1 MQPFHFLGANLAD
14 YTDLYFYVIPKRVE
28 LISLYRKQNFEIFS
42 LILQSKSEKLNLP
55 MNNKTNPLANEVR
68 ERIAQLREYMKSADV
83 QAVIIPSTD
92 PHGSEYVPDHWKVR
106 EWISGFNGSAGTVVI
121 TLNEA
126 ALWTD
131 SRYFLQA
138 EEQLEGTDILLMK
151 ERLPETPTI
160 TDWLGSV
167 LKKDDTVGIDPTV
180 NSHDQA
186 SAWANELMEKSG
198 ISLTHIPTTWW
209 DELWPLRPQLPLEEA
224 EEQPLALAGESCTD
238 KLARIRK
245 EIGEKTLVVSALDD
259 IAWALN
265 LRGSDVHCNPVV
277 VSYLVITPNEAH
289 FFALP
294 EKISSPVGEYLRA
307 HGVIFHPY
315 QEFYNKVA
323 TFDTYPLL
331 LPTNSNCEIS
341 TQCQGLIA
349 EGRCSFAP
357 SPIPAMK
364 AIKNEAEIRGFRQAM
379 VRDGIALV
387 RFLMWLEEKMAK
399 GEEVTELSADG
410 ELTRQR
416 SYQPLFR
423 DISFDTIAGY
433 GAHGAIVHYEPTP
446 ESDIPLAPKGL
457 LLLDSGAQYMDGTT
471 DITRTIPLGPLTDNE
486 QRDYTLVLKGNIA
499 LSRVHF
505 PHGTCGTQLDVL
517 ARQFMWAEG
526 INYLHGTGHGVG
538 SYLNVHEGPHQFRM
552 NHMPALL
559 LPGMTVTNEPGIYR
573 AGSHGVRIENM
584 MLIVPDK
591 ETEFG
596 TYYRFDILTLCPI
609 DTRPIVR
616 EMMTPDEIQWL
627 NAYHQRVYNELS
639 PHLDEEEVAWLKE
652 KTKEMC

>member
-1 MQPFHFLGANLAD
+1 
-14 YTDLYFYVIPKRVE
+14 
-28 LISLYRKQNFEIFS
+28 
-42 LILQSKSEKLNLP
+42 
-55 MNNKTNPLANEVR
+55 MNKNTNPLANEVR

-307 HGVIFHPY
+307 HGVRIHPY
-315 QEFYNKVA
+315 QEFYNMVA

-499 LSRVHF
+499 LSRAHF
-505 PHGTCGTQLDVL
+505 PPGTCGTQLDVL

-591 ETEFG
+591 ETDFG

-627 NAYHQRVYNELS
+627 NAYHQRVYNELA

>member
-1 MQPFHFLGANLAD
+1 
-14 YTDLYFYVIPKRVE
+14 
-28 LISLYRKQNFEIFS
+28 
-42 LILQSKSEKLNLP
+42 
-55 MNNKTNPLANEVR
+55 MNKNTNPLANEVR

-387 RFLMWLEEKMAK
+387 RFLMWLEEKIAK

-499 LSRVHF
+499 LSRAHF

-591 ETEFG
+591 ETDFG

-627 NAYHQRVYNELS
+627 NAYHQRVYNELA

>member
-1 MQPFHFLGANLAD
+1 MMNH
-14 YTDLYFYVIPKRVE
+14 
-28 LISLYRKQNFEIFS
+28 
-42 LILQSKSEKLNLP
+42 KL
-55 MNNKTNPLANEVR
+55 NPLADEVR
-68 ERIAQLREYMKSADV
+68 NRIVHLREYMKSADV

-106 EWISGFNGSAGTVVI
+106 EWISGFNGSAGTAVI

-138 EEQLEGTDILLMK
+138 EEQLEGTGILLMK
-151 ERLPETPTI
+151 EKLPETPTI

-167 LKKDDTVGIDPTV
+167 LKKDETVGIDPTV

-186 SAWANELMEKSG
+186 EAWANDLMEKFG

-209 DELWPLRPQLPLEEA
+209 DELWPSRPILPNKEVEI
-224 EEQPLALAGESCTD
+224 QPLSLAGENCSD
-238 KLARIRK
+238 KLTRIRK

-259 IAWALN
+259 IAWTLN
-265 LRGSDVHCNPVV
+265 LRGTDVHCNPVV
-277 VSYLVITPNEAH
+277 VSYLVIAPDEAH

-307 HGVIFHPY
+307 NGIIFHPY
-315 QEFYNKVA
+315 QEFYNEVA
-323 TFDTYPLL
+323 KFDTYPLL
-331 LPTNSNCEIS
+331 LPTNSNCEICA
-341 TQCQGLIA
+341 QCQRLIDV
-349 EGRCSFAP
+349 GRCSFAP
-357 SPIPAMK
+357 SPIPVMK
-364 AIKNEAEIRGFRQAM
+364 AIKNEAEIKGFRQAM

-399 GEEVTELSADG
+399 GEEVTELSADR

-423 DISFDTIAGY
+423 DVSFDTIAGY
-433 GAHGAIVHYEPTP
+433 GIHGAIVHYEPTP
-446 ESDIPLAPKGL
+446 ESDIPLEPRGL

-471 DITRTIPLGPLTDNE
+471 DITRTIPLGPLTEDE
-486 QRDYTLVLKGNIA
+486 RRDYTLVLKGNIA
-499 LSRVHF
+499 LSRAHF

-573 AGSHGVRIENM
+573 AGNHGVRIENM
-584 MLIVPDK
+584 MLIMPDQ

-596 TYYRFDILTLCPI
+596 TYYKFDILTLCPI

-627 NAYHQRVYNELS
+627 NAYHQRVFEALA
-639 PHLDEEEVAWLKE
+639 PQLDEEEVAWLKK
-652 KTKEMC
+652 KTKEM

>member
-1 MQPFHFLGANLAD
+1 
-14 YTDLYFYVIPKRVE
+14 
-28 LISLYRKQNFEIFS
+28 
-42 LILQSKSEKLNLP
+42 
-55 MNNKTNPLANEVR
+55 MNKNTNPLANEVR

-499 LSRVHF
+499 LSRAHF

-591 ETEFG
+591 ETDFG

-627 NAYHQRVYNELS
+627 NAYHQRVYNELA

>member
-1 MQPFHFLGANLAD
+1 
-14 YTDLYFYVIPKRVE
+14 
-28 LISLYRKQNFEIFS
+28 
-42 LILQSKSEKLNLP
+42 
-55 MNNKTNPLANEVR
+55 MNKNTNPLANEVR

-92 PHGSEYVPDHWKVR
+92 PHGREYVPDHWKVR

-499 LSRVHF
+499 LSRAHF

-573 AGSHGVRIENM
+573 GGSHGVRIENM

-627 NAYHQRVYNELS
+627 NAYHQRVYNELA
-639 PHLDEEEVAWLKE
+639 PYLDEEEVAWLKE

>member
-1 MQPFHFLGANLAD
+1 MSDKSKNFAD
-14 YTDLYFYVIPKRVE
+14 
-28 LISLYRKQNFEIFS
+28 
-42 LILQSKSEKLNLP
+42 
-55 MNNKTNPLANEVR
+55 EVR
-68 ERIAQLREYMKSADV
+68 TRIGRLREYMKKADV
-83 QAVIIPSTD
+83 EAVIIPSTD

-106 EWISGFNGSAGTVVI
+106 EWISGFNGSAGTVVV
-121 TLNEA
+121 TLDKA

-138 EEQLEGTDILLMK
+138 EEQLEGTGILLMK
-151 ERLPETPTI
+151 EKLPDTPTI

-180 NSHDQA
+180 NNRDQA
-186 SAWANELMEKSG
+186 EAWADELMEKSS
-198 ISLTHIPTTWW
+198 ISLTHIPTEWW
-209 DELWPLRPQLPLEEA
+209 DELWPLRPQLPCEEIDI
-224 EEQPLALAGESCTD
+224 QPLPLAGESCTD

-245 EIGEKTLVVSALDD
+245 AIGKKTLIVSALDD
-259 IAWALN
+259 IAWTLN

-277 VSYLVITPNEAH
+277 VSYLIITPDEAH

-294 EKISSPVGEYLRA
+294 EKISSQVGEYLREE
-307 HGVIFHPY
+307 GVIIHPY
-315 QEFYNKVA
+315 ADFYRMVA

-331 LPTNSNCEIS
+331 LPTNCNVEIS
-341 TQCQGLIA
+341 TRCQRLID
-349 EGRCSFAP
+349 EGRCTFAP
-357 SPIPAMK
+357 SPIPTMK
-364 AIKNEAEIRGFRQAM
+364 AIKNEAEIEGFRKAM
-379 VRDGIALV
+379 VRDGIAMV
-387 RFLMWLEEKMAK
+387 RFLRWLEEKIAK
-399 GEEVTELSADG
+399 GEEVTELSADR

-416 SYQPLFR
+416 SCQALFR

-433 GAHGAIVHYEPTP
+433 GHHGAIVHYEPTP
-446 ESDIPLAPKGL
+446 ESDIPLQPHGL

-471 DITRTIPLGPLTDNE
+471 DITRTIPLGPLTDDE
-486 QRDYTLVLKGNIA
+486 CRDYTLVLKGNIA
-499 LSRVHF
+499 LSRAHF

-584 MLIVPDK
+584 MLIVPDQ

-596 TYYRFDILTLCPI
+596 TYYKFDILTLCPI

-616 EMMTPDEIQWL
+616 TMMTPDELQWL
-627 NAYHQRVYNELS
+627 NAYHQRVYDELA
-639 PHLDEEEVAWLKE
+639 PHLDEEEKEWLKG
-652 KTKEMC
+652 KTGPL

>member
-1 MQPFHFLGANLAD
+1 
-14 YTDLYFYVIPKRVE
+14 
-28 LISLYRKQNFEIFS
+28 
-42 LILQSKSEKLNLP
+42 
-55 MNNKTNPLANEVR
+55 MNAIVC
-68 ERIAQLREYMKSADV
+68 ERIDMLRKVLATGNL

-106 EWISGFNGSAGTVVI
+106 EWISGFNGSAGTVIV

-138 EEQLEGTDILLMK
+138 EEQLEGTGILLMK
-151 ERLPETPTI
+151 EKLPDTLSI
-160 TDWLGSV
+160 TDWLGTM
-167 LKKDDTVGIDPTV
+167 LKPGDTVGIDPTV
-180 NSHDQA
+180 NNRDQA
-186 SAWANELMEKSG
+186 EAWADELTSKSG
-198 ISLTHIPTTWW
+198 ISLTHIPTEWW
-209 DELWPLRPQLPLEEA
+209 DELWSLRPQLPCEEV
-224 EEQPLALAGESCTD
+224 EIQPLPLAGESCTS
-238 KLARIRK
+238 KLTRIRK
-245 EIGEKTLVVSALDD
+245 EIGEKTLIISALDD
-259 IAWALN
+259 IAWTLN
-265 LRGSDVHCNPVV
+265 LRGRDVHCNPVV
-277 VSYLVITPNEAH
+277 VSYLIITPDEAH

-294 EKISSPVGEYLRA
+294 EKISSPVGEYLRE
-307 HGVIFHPY
+307 HNVTLHPY
-315 QEFYNKVA
+315 ADFYRMVA

-331 LPTNSNCEIS
+331 LPTNCNVEIS
-341 TQCQGLIA
+341 ARCQRLID
-349 EGRCSFAP
+349 EGRCAFAP

-364 AIKNEAEIRGFRQAM
+364 AIKNEAEIEGFRNAM
-379 VRDGIALV
+379 VRDGVALV
-387 RFLMWLEEKMAK
+387 RFLRWLEEKMER
-399 GEEVTELSADG
+399 GEEVTELSADA

-416 SYQPLFR
+416 SYQALFR

-433 GAHGAIVHYEPTP
+433 GHHGAIVHYEPTP
-446 ESDIPLAPKGL
+446 ESDIPLQPRGL

-471 DITRTIPLGPLTDNE
+471 DITRTIPLGPLTDDE
-486 QRDYTLVLKGNIA
+486 RRDYTLVLKGNIA
-499 LSRVHF
+499 LSRAHF

-591 ETEFG
+591 ETDFG
-596 TYYRFDILTLCPI
+596 TYYKFDILTLCPI
-609 DTRPIVR
+609 DTRPIVLD
-616 EMMTPDEIQWL
+616 MMTPDELQWL
-627 NAYHQRVYNELS
+627 NAYHQRVYDELA
-639 PHLDEEEVAWLKE
+639 PHLDEEEKEWLRG
-652 KTKEMC
+652 KTKKI

>member
-1 MQPFHFLGANLAD
+1 
-14 YTDLYFYVIPKRVE
+14 
-28 LISLYRKQNFEIFS
+28 
-42 LILQSKSEKLNLP
+42 
-55 MNNKTNPLANEVR
+55 MNKNTNPLANEVR

-341 TQCQGLIA
+341 TQCQGLIT

-399 GEEVTELSADG
+399 DEEVTELSADG

-499 LSRVHF
+499 LSRAHF

>member
-1 MQPFHFLGANLAD
+1 MTTEN
-14 YTDLYFYVIPKRVE
+14 
-28 LISLYRKQNFEIFS
+28 
-42 LILQSKSEKLNLP
+42 P
-55 MNNKTNPLANEVR
+55 MNAIVC
-68 ERIAQLREYMKSADV
+68 ERIDMLRKVLATGNL

-106 EWISGFNGSAGTVVI
+106 EWISGFNGSAGTVVV

-138 EEQLEGTDILLMK
+138 EEQLEGTGILLMK
-151 ERLPETPTI
+151 EKLPDTPSI

-180 NSHDQA
+180 NNRDQA
-186 SAWANELMEKSG
+186 EAWADELMSKSD
-198 ISLTHIPTTWW
+198 IALTHIPTEWW
-209 DELWPLRPQLPLEEA
+209 DELWLLRPQLPCEEV
-224 EEQPLALAGESCTD
+224 EIQPLPLAGESCTS

-245 EIGEKTLVVSALDD
+245 EIGEKTVIVSALDD
-259 IAWALN
+259 IAWTLN
-265 LRGSDVHCNPVV
+265 LRGRDVHCNPVV
-277 VSYLVITPNEAH
+277 VSYLIVTPDEAH
-289 FFALP
+289 IFALP
-294 EKISSPVGEYLRA
+294 EKISSPVGEYLRE
-307 HGVIFHPY
+307 HNVTLHPY
-315 QEFYNKVA
+315 ADFYRMVA

-331 LPTNSNCEIS
+331 LPTNCNVEIS
-341 TQCQGLIA
+341 TRCQRLID
-349 EGRCSFAP
+349 EGRCTFAP

-364 AIKNEAEIRGFRQAM
+364 AIKNKAEIEGFRKAM
-379 VRDGIALV
+379 VRDGVALV
-387 RFLMWLEEKMAK
+387 RFLRWLEEKMER
-399 GEEVTELSADG
+399 GEEVTELSADA

-416 SYQPLFR
+416 SHQALFR

-433 GAHGAIVHYEPTP
+433 GHHGAIVHYEPTP
-446 ESDIPLAPKGL
+446 ESDIPLQPRGL

-471 DITRTIPLGPLTDNE
+471 DITRTIPLGPLTDDE
-486 QRDYTLVLKGNIA
+486 RRDYTLVLKGNIA
-499 LSRVHF
+499 LSRAHF

-591 ETEFG
+591 ETDFG
-596 TYYRFDILTLCPI
+596 TYYKFDILTLCPI
-609 DTRPIVR
+609 DTHPIVLD
-616 EMMTPDEIQWL
+616 MMTPDELQWL
-627 NAYHQRVYNELS
+627 NAYHQRVYDELT
-639 PHLDEEEVAWLKE
+639 PHLDEEEKEWLRG
-652 KTKEMC
+652 KTKKI

>member
-1 MQPFHFLGANLAD
+1 
-14 YTDLYFYVIPKRVE
+14 
-28 LISLYRKQNFEIFS
+28 
-42 LILQSKSEKLNLP
+42 
-55 MNNKTNPLANEVR
+55 MNKNTNPLANEVR

-387 RFLMWLEEKMAK
+387 RFLMWLEEKMTK

-499 LSRVHF
+499 LSRAHF

-591 ETEFG
+591 ETDFG

>member
-1 MQPFHFLGANLAD
+1 MTNQ
-14 YTDLYFYVIPKRVE
+14 
-28 LISLYRKQNFEIFS
+28 
-42 LILQSKSEKLNLP
+42 
-55 MNNKTNPLANEVR
+55 TNPLANEVR
-68 ERIAQLREYMKSADV
+68 ERIAHLREYMKRADV

-106 EWISGFNGSAGTVVI
+106 EWISGFNGSAGTVVV
-121 TLNEA
+121 TLTEA

-138 EEQLEGTDILLMK
+138 EEQLAGTNIQLMK
-151 ERLPETPTI
+151 ERLPETPSI
-160 TDWLGSV
+160 TDWLGVV
-167 LKKDDTVGIDPTV
+167 LKKNESVGIDPTV

-186 SAWANELMEKSG
+186 EAWANELMEKFC
-198 ISLTHIPTTWW
+198 INLTHIPTSWW
-209 DELWPLRPQLPLEEA
+209 DELWPSRPQLPLEEV
-224 EEQPLALAGESCTD
+224 EMQPLALAGESCTN

-245 EIGEKTLVVSALDD
+245 EIGKKTLVVSALDD
-259 IAWALN
+259 IAWTLN

-277 VSYLVITPNEAH
+277 VSYLVITPDEAH

-294 EKISSPVGEYLRA
+294 EKIFSPVGENLRS

-315 QEFYNKVA
+315 PEFYNEVA
-323 TFDTYPLL
+323 KFDTYPLL

-341 TQCQGLIA
+341 TRCQRLIA

-364 AIKNEAEIRGFRQAM
+364 AVKNEAEINGFRQAM
-379 VRDGIALV
+379 VRDGVAMV
-387 RFLMWLEEKMAK
+387 RFLIWLEEKMTK
-399 GEEVTELSADG
+399 GEEVTELSADA

-416 SYQPLFR
+416 SQQEHFR
-423 DISFDTIAGY
+423 DVSFDTIAGY

-446 ESDIPLAPKGL
+446 ESDIPLDSKGL

-471 DITRTIPLGPLTDNE
+471 DITRAIPLGPLTEDE
-486 QRDYTLVLKGNIA
+486 RRDYTLVLKGNIA
-499 LSRVHF
+499 LSRAHF

-538 SYLNVHEGPHQFRM
+538 SYLNVHEGPHQIRM
-552 NHMPALL
+552 NHVPTLL

-573 AGSHGVRIENM
+573 TGSHGVRIENM

-596 TYYRFDILTLCPI
+596 TYYKFDILTLCPI

-616 EMMTPDEIQWL
+616 EMMTPDELQWL
-627 NAYHQRVYNELS
+627 NAYHQRVFNELA
-639 PHLDEEEVAWLKE
+639 PRLEEKEVAWLKE
-652 KTKEMC
+652 KTKEM

>member
-1 MQPFHFLGANLAD
+1 MN
-14 YTDLYFYVIPKRVE
+14 
-28 LISLYRKQNFEIFS
+28 
-42 LILQSKSEKLNLP
+42 KSV
-55 MNNKTNPLANEVR
+55 NPLAIEVR
-68 ERIAQLREYMKSADV
+68 ERIVNLREYMKNADV
-83 QAVIIPSTD
+83 QAIIIPSTD
-92 PHGSEYVPDHWKVR
+92 PHGSEYVPDHWKLR
-106 EWISGFNGSAGTVVI
+106 EWISGFNGSAGTAVI

-138 EEQLEGTDILLMK
+138 EEQLTDTGITLMK
-151 ERLPETPTI
+151 DRLPETPSI
-160 TDWLGSV
+160 TDWLGMV
-167 LKKDDTVGIDPTV
+167 LKKGDTIGIDPTV

-186 SAWANELMEKSG
+186 EAWTNELTNKYG
-198 ISLTHIPTTWW
+198 IDLVHIPTQWW
-209 DELWPLRPQLPLEEA
+209 DELWPLRPILPNEEA
-224 EEQPLALAGESCTD
+224 EEQPIALAGESCTD

-245 EIGEKTLVVSALDD
+245 TIGEKTLIVSALDD
-259 IAWALN
+259 IAWILN
-265 LRGSDVHCNPVV
+265 LRGTDVHCNPVV
-277 VSYLVITPNEAH
+277 VSYLIITPDEAVL
-289 FFALP
+289 FALP
-294 EKISSPVGEYLRA
+294 EKFSSQVREYLLS
-307 HGVIFHPY
+307 HGVNLRPYADFY
-315 QEFYNKVA
+315 QEVA
-323 TFDTYPLL
+323 SFDTYPLL
-331 LPTNSNCEIS
+331 LPTDCNCEIS
-341 TQCQGLIA
+341 TQCQHLIK
-349 EGRCSFAP
+349 EGRGTFAP

-364 AIKNEAEIRGFRQAM
+364 AIKNEAEIKGFRQAM
-379 VRDGIALV
+379 VRDGIAMV
-387 RFLMWLEEKMAK
+387 RFLIWLEEKMAK

-446 ESDIPLAPKGL
+446 ESDIPLQPKGL

-471 DITRTIPLGPLTDNE
+471 DITRTIALGTLTEDE
-486 QRDYTLVLKGNIA
+486 RRDYTLVLKGNIA
-499 LSRVHF
+499 LSRAHF

-584 MLIVPDK
+584 MLIIPDK
-591 ETEFG
+591 ETDFG
-596 TYYRFDILTLCPI
+596 TYYQFEILTLCPI

-616 EMMTPDEIQWL
+616 EMMTPDELQWL
-627 NAYHQRVYNELS
+627 NAYHQQVYDALA
-639 PHLDEEEVAWLKE
+639 PHLDEEEKAWLKE
-652 KTKEMC
+652 KTKEIKQ

>member
-1 MQPFHFLGANLAD
+1 M
-14 YTDLYFYVIPKRVE
+14 T
-28 LISLYRKQNFEIFS
+28 
-42 LILQSKSEKLNLP
+42 
-55 MNNKTNPLANEVR
+55 NKTNPLANEVR
-68 ERIAQLREYMKSADV
+68 ERIARLREYMKRADV

-138 EEQLEGTDILLMK
+138 EEQLAGTDIQLMK
-151 ERLPETPTI
+151 ERLPETPSI
-160 TDWLGSV
+160 TDWLGVV
-167 LKKDDTVGIDPTV
+167 LKKNESVGIDPTV

-186 SAWANELMEKSG
+186 EAWANELMDKFG
-198 ISLTHIPTTWW
+198 IGLTHIPTSWW
-209 DELWPLRPQLPLEEA
+209 DELWPLRPQLPLEEV
-224 EEQPLALAGESCTD
+224 EVQPLALVGESCTD
-238 KLARIRK
+238 KLVRIRK
-245 EIGEKTLVVSALDD
+245 AIGEKTLVVSALDD
-259 IAWALN
+259 IAWTLN
-265 LRGSDVHCNPVV
+265 LRGTDVHCNPVV
-277 VSYLVITPNEAH
+277 VSYLVITPDEVH

-315 QEFYNKVA
+315 PEFYNEVA
-323 TFDTYPLL
+323 MFDTYPLL

-341 TQCQGLIA
+341 TRCQRLIA

-364 AIKNEAEIRGFRQAM
+364 AIKNEAEINGFRQAM
-379 VRDGIALV
+379 VRDGIAMV
-387 RFLMWLEEKMAK
+387 RFLIWLEEKMAK
-399 GEEVTELSADG
+399 GEEVTELSTDG

-416 SYQPLFR
+416 SLQEHFR
-423 DISFDTIAGY
+423 DVSFDTIAGY
-433 GAHGAIVHYEPTP
+433 GTHGAIVHYEPTP
-446 ESDIPLAPKGL
+446 ESDIPLQPKGL

-471 DITRTIPLGPLTDNE
+471 DITRTIPLGPLTEDE
-486 QRDYTLVLKGNIA
+486 RRDYTLVLKGNIA
-499 LSRVHF
+499 LSRAHF

-596 TYYRFDILTLCPI
+596 TYYKFDILTLCPI

-616 EMMTPDEIQWL
+616 EMMTPDELQWL
-627 NAYHQRVYNELS
+627 NAYHQRVFDELA
-639 PHLDEEEVAWLKE
+639 PHLEEQEVAWLKE
-652 KTKEMC
+652 KTKKV

>member
-1 MQPFHFLGANLAD
+1 
-14 YTDLYFYVIPKRVE
+14 
-28 LISLYRKQNFEIFS
+28 
-42 LILQSKSEKLNLP
+42 
-55 MNNKTNPLANEVR
+55 MNKNTNPLANEVR

-198 ISLTHIPTTWW
+198 ICLTHIPTTWW
-209 DELWPLRPQLPLEEA
+209 DELWLLRPQLPLEEA

-259 IAWALN
+259 IAWTLN

-499 LSRVHF
+499 LSRAHF

>member
-1 MQPFHFLGANLAD
+1 M
-14 YTDLYFYVIPKRVE
+14 T
-28 LISLYRKQNFEIFS
+28 
-42 LILQSKSEKLNLP
+42 
-55 MNNKTNPLANEVR
+55 NKTNPLAEEVR
-68 ERIAQLREYMKSADV
+68 ERIAHLREYMKSADV

-92 PHGSEYVPDHWKVR
+92 PHGSEYVPDYWKVR

-138 EEQLEGTDILLMK
+138 EEQLTDTDIVLMK

-160 TDWLGSV
+160 TDWLGGV
-167 LKKDDTVGIDPTV
+167 LKKEESVGIDPTV

-186 SAWANELMEKSG
+186 EVWANELMEKFG
-198 ISLTHIPTTWW
+198 IGLTHIPTSWW
-209 DELWPLRPQLPLEEA
+209 DELGPSRPQLPLGEA
-224 EEQPLALAGESCTD
+224 EIQPLALAGESCTD

-245 EIGEKTLVVSALDD
+245 KIGEKILVVSALDD
-259 IAWALN
+259 IAWTLN

-277 VSYLVITPNEAH
+277 VSYLIITPDETH
-289 FFALP
+289 FFALS

-307 HGVIFHPY
+307 HGVNFHPY
-315 QEFYNKVA
+315 QEFYDEVA
-323 TFDTYPLL
+323 KFDTYPLL

-341 TQCQGLIA
+341 TRCQRLIA

-364 AIKNEAEIRGFRQAM
+364 AIKNEAEIKGFRQAM
-379 VRDGIALV
+379 VRDGVAMV
-387 RFLMWLEEKMAK
+387 RFLIWLEEKMAK
-399 GEEVTELSADG
+399 GEEVTELSADA
-410 ELTRQR
+410 ELTHQR
-416 SYQPLFR
+416 SLQENFR
-423 DISFDTIAGY
+423 DVSFDTIAGY
-433 GAHGAIVHYEPTP
+433 GTHGAIVHYEPTP
-446 ESDIPLAPKGL
+446 ESDIPLQPKGL

-471 DITRTIPLGPLTDNE
+471 DITRTIPLGSLTE
-486 QRDYTLVLKGNIA
+486 EERRDYTLVLKGNIA
-499 LSRVHF
+499 LSRAHF

-596 TYYRFDILTLCPI
+596 TYYKFDILTLCPI
-609 DTRPIVR
+609 DTRPIER
-616 EMMTPDEIQWL
+616 ELMTPDELQWL
-627 NAYHQRVYNELS
+627 NAYHQRVFDTLA
-639 PHLDEEEVAWLKE
+639 PHLEEQEVAWLKE
-652 KTKEMC
+652 KTKEM

>member
-1 MQPFHFLGANLAD
+1 MTKN
-14 YTDLYFYVIPKRVE
+14 
-28 LISLYRKQNFEIFS
+28 
-42 LILQSKSEKLNLP
+42 
-55 MNNKTNPLANEVR
+55 TNPLADEVR
-68 ERIAQLREYMKSADV
+68 NRIGHLREYMKRADV
-83 QAVIIPSTD
+83 QAVVVPSTD
-92 PHGSEYVPDHWKVR
+92 PHGSEYVPDHWKLR
-106 EWISGFNGSAGTVVI
+106 EWISGFNGSAGTAVV

-138 EEQLEGTDILLMK
+138 EEQLEGTGILLMK
-151 ERLPETPTI
+151 EKLPDTPTL

-167 LKKDDTVGIDPTV
+167 LKSGDTAGIDPTV

-186 SAWANELMEKSG
+186 EAWADELMGKFG
-198 ISLTHIPTTWW
+198 IGLTHIPTEWW
-209 DELWPLRPQLPLEEA
+209 DELWPLRPSLPREEA
-224 EEQPLALAGESCTD
+224 EIQPLPLAGESCAD

-245 EIGEKTLVVSALDD
+245 AIGEKTLIVSALDD
-259 IAWALN
+259 IAWTLN
-265 LRGSDVHCNPVV
+265 LRGTDVHCNPVV
-277 VSYLVITPNEAH
+277 VSYLIITPDEAH

-294 EKISSPVGEYLRA
+294 EKISSSVEEYLRENNVA
-307 HGVIFHPY
+307 VHPY
-315 QEFYNKVA
+315 ADFYRMVA
-323 TFDTYPLL
+323 TLDTYPLV
-331 LPTNSNCEIS
+331 LPTNSNVEIS
-341 TQCQGLIA
+341 TRCQRLTD
-349 EGRCSFAP
+349 EGRCTFAP

-364 AIKNEAEIRGFRQAM
+364 AIKNEAETEGFRKAM

-387 RFLMWLEEKMAK
+387 RFLIWLEEKMER
-399 GEEVTELSADG
+399 GEEVTELSADR

-416 SYQPLFR
+416 STQALFR

-433 GAHGAIVHYEPTP
+433 GTHGAIVHYEPTP
-446 ESDIPLAPKGL
+446 ESDIPLEPRGL

-471 DITRTIPLGPLTDNE
+471 DITRTIPLGPLTDDE
-486 QRDYTLVLKGNIA
+486 CRDYTLVLKGHIA
-499 LSRVHF
+499 LSRAHF

-573 AGSHGVRIENM
+573 PGRHGVRIENM
-584 MLIVPDK
+584 MLIVPDQ

-596 TYYRFDILTLCPI
+596 TYYKFDILTLCPI

-616 EMMTPDEIQWL
+616 ALMTPDELQWL
-627 NAYHQRVYNELS
+627 NAYHQRVYDELA
-639 PHLDEEEVAWLKE
+639 PHLDEAEAAWLRE
-652 KTKEMC
+652 KTKEMRCN

>member
-1 MQPFHFLGANLAD
+1 
-14 YTDLYFYVIPKRVE
+14 
-28 LISLYRKQNFEIFS
+28 
-42 LILQSKSEKLNLP
+42 
-55 MNNKTNPLANEVR
+55 MNKNTNPLANEVR

-198 ISLTHIPTTWW
+198 ICLTHIPTTWW

-433 GAHGAIVHYEPTP
+433 GVHGAIVHYEPTP

-499 LSRVHF
+499 LSRAHF

-573 AGSHGVRIENM
+573 AGNHGVRIENM

-591 ETEFG
+591 ETDFG